1 MCVHHHD
8 FNDLLAWMG
17 ERPKPGAAE
26 VAEQARVLARTMNGA
41 DLETLRLILE
51 VSDYAAA
58 PDNAR
63 AQETKIW
70 EPAAWIARILAAVRV
85 SRAPAV

>member
-17 ERPKPGAAE
+17 ERPKPGRAE

-41 DLETLRLILE
+41 DLECLRLILE

-58 PDNAR
+58 RDNAI
-63 AQETKIW
+63 AQDTAPW
-70 EPAAWIARILAAVRV
+70 EPVAWIARILRASWP
-85 SRAPAV
+85 SRTSSA